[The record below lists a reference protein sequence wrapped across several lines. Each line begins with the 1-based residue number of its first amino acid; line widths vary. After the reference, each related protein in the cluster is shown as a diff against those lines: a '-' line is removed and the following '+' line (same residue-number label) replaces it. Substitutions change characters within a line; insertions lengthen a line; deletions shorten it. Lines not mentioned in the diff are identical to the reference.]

1 MRVYPCAV
9 PARVLGLGP
18 HGVDDEP
25 TEPEEDGSK
34 REAEPKAN
42 VVVVVLVVVV
52 MVVVVVVETP
62 CNQIADRLRPV

>member
-1 MRVYPCAV
+1 MRVYTCAV

-42 VVVVVLVVVV
+42 VVVVVRVVVV
-52 MVVVVVVETP
+52 MVVVVMVETP
-62 CNQIADRLRPV
+62 CNQKDDRLRPV

>member
-34 REAEPKAN
+34 REAEPKAH
-42 VVVVVLVVVV
+42 VVGVVV

-62 CNQIADRLRPV
+62 CNQKADRLRPV

>member
-1 MRVYPCAV
+1 MRVYTCAV
-9 PARVLGLGP
+9 PVRVLGLGP

-42 VVVVVLVVVV
+42 VVVVVVMVVVV
-52 MVVVVVVETP
+52 VVVVVVETP
-62 CNQIADRLRPV
+62 CNQVADHLRPV